1 MVDVSSNGKIEPLR
15 SKASVGVE
23 VLRIEW
29 TCFYMGNTLVGAVS
43 TNNNT

>member
-1 MVDVSSNGKIEPLR
+1 VNVSSSEIVEPLMLEV
-15 SKASVGVE
+15 SVGVE

-29 TCFYMGNTLVGAVS
+29 RCFYMGNTLVGAVS